1 MMNSVKPVKFWLETL
16 TNWYKIMKTKKL
28 FKLFTLN
35 GTEEIEK
42 DYELLLEMAGVQA
55 AIINDNDG
63 RKNTGKGFLYREGLK
78 LALPLLQAKYADER
92 SS

>member
-1 MMNSVKPVKFWLETL
+1 MKKYELVTANL
-16 TNWYKIMKTKKL
+16 TPELCKR
-28 FKLFTLN
+28 
-35 GTEEIEK
+35 
-42 DYELLLEMAGVQA
+42 YELLLEMAGVQD